1 LPGGFA
7 ATVQVPAANAGVLN
21 GVAPDAGT
29 FVTAGF
35 AQFNVTDSQG
45 NAIKTFDKPLT
56 LGIDMPKGTL
66 GADGNPVTA
75 GDSYPVW
82 SYDDANGNWN
92 FEKMGTVAEK
102 TPVDPANFTVQ
113 FQTNHLSTWAL
124 NTYLPSCPMAAT
136 LQGRP
141 VNGHGRHDA
150 GGTAGQPAVL
160 RRADRRARHAAR
172 AALRQGPDRNL
183 GGLRRR
189 NPATPGAYRLPVD
202 FNIVALGISN
212 GVFSY
217 TRKLPT
223 SADNFASSTVVN
235 VSAGAVIVKAL
246 DPRTGRYIATTDIT
260 RSGAASPSGVADG
273 ETTFFRFHF
282 PMTCKTVSGGF

>member
-1 LPGGFA
+1 VGRLDNQPFCGAPIVVPVTLP
-7 ATVQVPAANAGVLN
+7 VQHFGKVQIE
-21 GVAPDAGT
+21 T
-29 FVTAGF
+29 
-35 AQFNVTDSQG
+35 SESC
-45 NAIKTFDKPLT
+45 
-56 LGIDMPKGTL
+56 
-66 GADGNPVTA
+66 ADGT
-75 GDSYPVW
+75 
-82 SYDDANGNWN
+82 
-92 FEKMGTVAEK
+92 
-102 TPVDPANFTVQ
+102 Q
-113 FQTNHLSTWAL
+113 Q
-124 NTYLPSCPMAAT
+124 
-136 LQGRP
+136 RP
-141 VNGHGRHDA
+141 VPTG
-150 GGTAGQPAVL
+150 
-160 RRADRRARHAAR
+160 
-172 AALRQGPDRNL
+172 
-183 GGLRRR
+183 
-189 NPATPGAYRLPVD
+189 YRVD